1 MNLSNNDLSEE
12 SDYIVKMLK
21 SKRKLVDL
29 KINLCNTNMDS
40 SVLDG
45 IFTKMEDLIALKELE
60 INLE

>member
-1 MNLSNNDLSEE
+1 LNLSNNDLSEE